1 MVPASTSTRTR
12 RLATPRLIATLGMF
26 ALSAT
31 FFCVIIGYLL
41 VHRIDD
47 RQEAERRVQ
56 LVEAIG
62 DIRASGADISEL
74 DPQFLT
80 GLERSLGLKDLRFEA
95 ELDAGAR
102 EFQPA
107 IDGEGRILGWFTWER
122 DSTITQALLRLWPL
136 LLASSIGLIGF
147 AGLALWQVRRAMRD
161 LAASEQWAWQL
172 AHEDPLTGL
181 PNHRRM
187 VDLIDVSLAARTPC
201 EVVSLA
207 VIDIDGL
214 NEVNAVHG
222 RHIGDA
228 LLADF
233 GGRLAQAAPQSAGRI
248 GDDEFALVLTTSNTL
263 EAAEIFCNVAQALA
277 RPYWLAEQ
285 AVQIGVTLGF
295 AHALRDGAGRDDL
308 FRRADLTL
316 RAAKRKNR
324 GGILEF
330 NPALDA
336 EFSVRRFVERELRRS
351 LDEKTLDV
359 HYQPVVTADGARMIG
374 VEALLRWKHPERGE
388 IAPAVFVPVA
398 EQSGLMGRLGEFVL
412 RRALT
417 DAKRWPTLSIAVNV
431 SPVQM
436 RDPLFVNLVL
446 AVLAE
451 TRITPSRVV
460 LEMTEGVLIENPE
473 EAKRRLDALHAIGV
487 QLALDDFGTG
497 YSSLTYLRRYRF
509 DMLKI
514 DRGFVQALGLSHEG
528 EAIIRAIVA
537 LARALNLKIQ
547 AEGIE
552 TEEQRVLLRLA
563 GCEEMQG
570 FLFAKPGPCETI
582 DRLLVQ
588 ANAPAAGSRRVKR
601 EAVAETRPRAAD
613 RTKSA
618 RHNAA

>member
-1 MVPASTSTRTR
+1 MVASTSTRAR
-12 RLATPRLIATLGMF
+12 RLATPRLIATLGLF
-26 ALSAT
+26 ALSAA

-47 RQEAERRVQ
+47 RQEADRRVQ

-74 DPQFLT
+74 DPQFLA
-80 GLERSLGLKDLRFEA
+80 GLERSLGFKDLRFED
-95 ELDAGAR
+95 ELDPGQR
-102 EFQPA
+102 EIQPA
-107 IDGEGRILGWFTWER
+107 LDGEGRILGWFTWER
-122 DSTITQALLRLWPL
+122 DSTISQALSRLWPL
-136 LLASSIGLIGF
+136 LLASAIGLVGF
-147 AGLALWQVRRAMRD
+147 AGLAFWQVRRAVRE
-161 LAASEQWAWQL
+161 LAWSEQWAWQL

-187 VDLIDVSLAARTPC
+187 IELIDAALAARTPG

-233 GGRLAQAAPQSAGRI
+233 GERLKQAASGSAGRI
-248 GDDEFALVLTTSNTL
+248 GDDEFALVLTTPDAQ
-263 EAAEIFCNVAQALA
+263 EALHIFTNIAKALA

-285 AVQIGVTLGF
+285 AVQIETTIGI

-308 FRRADLTL
+308 MRRADITL
-316 RAAKRKNR
+316 RAAKRRNR
-324 GGILEF
+324 GGLLEF

-336 EFSVRRFVERELRRS
+336 EFSARRFIERELRRA
-351 LDEKTLDV
+351 LDDKTLDV
-359 HYQPVVTADGARMIG
+359 HYQPIVAADGARIIG
-374 VEALLRWKHPERGE
+374 VEALLRWKHPERGDIE
-388 IAPAVFVPVA
+388 PSVFVPVA
-398 EQSGLMGRLGEFVL
+398 EQTGLIGRLGEFVL
-412 RRALT
+412 RRALA

-436 RDPLFVNLVL
+436 RDPAFVGLVL

-451 TRITPSRVV
+451 TRISPSRVV
-460 LEMTEGVLIENPE
+460 LEMTEGVLIDNPE
-473 EAKRRLDALHAIGV
+473 DAKRRLDALHAIGV

-514 DRGFVQALGLSHEG
+514 DRGFVQALGQSHEG

-537 LARALNLKIQ
+537 LARALGLKIQ

-570 FLFAKPGPCETI
+570 FLFAKPGPRETI
-582 DRLLVQ
+582 DKMLPPV
-588 ANAPAAGSRRVKR
+588 NAPATGLRRVKR
-601 EAVAETRPRAAD
+601 ESVADARPRAAD

-618 RHNAA
+618 RHNVA